1 MATLL
6 LVDDEVDLLDALR
19 TILTDEGH
27 EVYAATSAPGA
38 LTVIKEITDGSLD
51 IVVTDM
57 LMPEMSGLELLEAVR
72 SQNGLEQLP
81 FLFITASTS
90 LKMEGLLN
98 SKQNVVFLRK
108 PFDVEDLFIKVD
120 ETLDMSTAG

>member
-19 TILTDEGH
+19 TILSDIGH
-27 EVYAATSAPGA
+27 EVHAVTSAPEA
-38 LTVIKEITDGSLD
+38 LTVIEALPGGSLD

-72 SQNGLEQLP
+72 SQNGLELMP

-90 LKMEGLLN
+90 LKMEGLLT
-98 SKQNVVFLRK
+98 SKKNVAFLRK
-108 PFDVEDLFIKVD
+108 PFDVEYLFVKVD
-120 ETLDMSTAG
+120 ETLEMSAAS